1 MAFDASVV
9 RCFVNE
15 ASDILTYAKIDKIHQ
30 PQKDEIIIS
39 LRTLKGNIK
48 LHISANPN
56 YPRIYLTDNKFDNP
70 EVAPMFC
77 MLLRK
82 HLLSYKITSIAQ
94 YDFERIIVIN
104 MQGYDELSDLTNKS
118 LIIELMGKYSNIIL
132 LDKDNRIIDS
142 IKRIDISTSTVRQ
155 ILPSLTYHF
164 PPKQDKINPLDYN
177 FDNIEIN
184 HENPEADIMSKIYG
198 IGKITAREICH
209 ISENS
214 DFLYAL
220 NKIFGNIKNN
230 NFKPCVI
237 YNTDNSP
244 LDFSAID
251 ITQYEGKL
259 KLEYT
264 DTISKAIE
272 DFYCLKALKQ
282 KLSNYS
288 YQIEKLLSNNI
299 DRCTKKLKIFRQQ
312 LLDCK
317 DREKFKQYG
326 ELITANIYQIRNGA
340 NEVTVLNYFA
350 EDYPQITIKLSSELS
365 PSQNAQKYFSKY
377 NKAKTTE
384 AQSLIQIEKTEKELS
399 YLETVA
405 DALTRAE
412 TIQEI
417 LEIKDELATEG
428 YISIQ
433 EQNKKKKKQKTE
445 IYKPKEFTIDGYTVF
460 VGKNNRQNDY
470 LTLKIARSHDMWL
483 HTKNIPGSH
492 VIIVKKQDEE
502 IPDKV
507 IIEAAKLAA
516 ANSKA
521 KSGAKTPVDFTE
533 VKNVKKP
540 SGAKPGMV
548 IYDNYNTTY
557 VSL

>member
-9 RCFVNE
+9 KCFVKE
-15 ASDILTYAKIDKIHQ
+15 AEGILMNAKIDKIHQ
-30 PQKDEIIIS
+30 PQKDEIIIT

-82 HLLSYKITSIAQ
+82 HLLSYKITSVTQ

-104 MQGYDELSDLTNKS
+104 MQGYDELSDLTSKT
-118 LIIELMGKYSNIIL
+118 LIVELMGKYSNIIL
-132 LDKDNRIIDS
+132 LDRDAKIIDS

-155 ILPSLTYHF
+155 ILPTLTYHF
-164 PPKQDKINPLDYN
+164 PPKQDKINPLEYN
-177 FDNIEIN
+177 FDNLDIN
-184 HENPEADIMSKIYG
+184 QDNPEADIMSKIYG

-209 ISENS
+209 IAENNDYNYS
-214 DFLYAL
+214 L
-220 NKIFGNIKNN
+220 NKIFNEVKNDK
-230 NFKPCVI
+230 FRPCVI

-251 ITQYEGKL
+251 ITQYEDKL
-259 KLEYT
+259 LVEYT
-264 DTISKAIE
+264 ENISKAIE
-272 DFYCLKALKQ
+272 KFYHQKAVRQ

-288 YQIEKLLSNNI
+288 YQIEKLISNNI
-299 DRCTKKLKIFRQQ
+299 ERCIKKLKIFRQQ

-317 DREKFKQYG
+317 DREQFKQLG
-326 ELITANIYQIRNGA
+326 ELITANIYQIKDGS

-350 EDYPQITIKLSSELS
+350 KDYPEITIKLSSELS

-377 NKAKTTE
+377 NKAKITE
-384 AQSLIQIEKTEKELS
+384 EQSIIQIEKTEKELN

-405 DALTRAE
+405 DALSRAE

-417 LEIKDELATEG
+417 LEIKEELATEG

-445 IYKPKEFTIDGYTVF
+445 TFRPKEYEIDGYTVF
-460 VGKNNRQNDY
+460 VGKNNHQNDY

-492 VIIVKKQDEE
+492 VIIVKKQEEE
-502 IPDKV
+502 IPDKI

-557 VSL
+557 VSF

>member
-9 RCFVNE
+9 KCFVKETENV
-15 ASDILTYAKIDKIHQ
+15 LMNAKIDKIHQ

-39 LRTLKGNIK
+39 LRTLKRNIK

-56 YPRIYLTDNKFDNP
+56 YPRIYLTDKKFENP

-82 HLLSYKITSIAQ
+82 HLLSYKIISISQ

-104 MQGYDELSDLTNKS
+104 MQGYDELSDLTNKT

-132 LDKDNRIIDS
+132 LDKGNKIIDS

-155 ILPSLTYHF
+155 ILPSLTYQF
-164 PPKQDKINPLDYN
+164 PPKQDKINPIEYSFDNFPIN
-177 FDNIEIN
+177 FD
-184 HENPEADIMSKIYG
+184 NPEADIMSKIYG
-198 IGKITAREICH
+198 IGKITAREIC
-209 ISENS
+209 
-214 DFLYAL
+214 FLAEHTNFNYSL
-220 NKIFGNIKNN
+220 NKVFNEIKNA

-237 YNTDNSP
+237 YNIDGSP

-259 KLEYT
+259 TVEYT
-264 DTISKAIE
+264 ETISQAIENFYYQKAI
-272 DFYCLKALKQ
+272 KQ

-288 YQIEKLLSNNI
+288 YQLDKLISNNI
-299 DRCTKKLKIFRQQ
+299 ERCTKKLKIFKQQ

-317 DREKFKQYG
+317 DREKLKQYG
-326 ELITANIYQIRNGA
+326 ELITANIYQIKDGA
-340 NEVTVLNYFA
+340 KEITVPNYFV
-350 EDYPQITIKLSSELS
+350 ENFPEITIKLLPHLS

-384 AQSLIQIEKTEKELS
+384 AQSVIQIEKTEKELN

-405 DALTRAE
+405 DALSRAD

-417 LEIKDELATEG
+417 LEIKEELSTEG
-428 YISIQ
+428 YINIQ
-433 EQNKKKKKQKTE
+433 EQNKKKKKQKADV
-445 IYKPKEFTIDGYTVF
+445 YKPKEYEIDGYTIF
-460 VGKNNRQNDY
+460 VGKNNRQNDF
-470 LTLKIARSHDMWL
+470 LTLKIARSHDIWL

-502 IPDKV
+502 IPDK
-507 IIEAAKLAA
+507 IIVEAAKLAA
-516 ANSKA
+516 SNSKA

-533 VKNVKKP
+533 VSNVKKP

-557 VSL
+557 VSF